1 MPDLSKE
8 QVTTLL
14 QTMGYE
20 VPEPDLIETTHRL
33 NALMERMRE
42 FDKLNLYH
50 VEPWPAQF
58 VRRDLN
64 G

>member
-20 VPEPDLIETTHRL
+20 VPEPDLTETTHRL

-50 VEPWPAQF
+50 VEPWPVQF